1 MKKTLRPITLI
12 YIAAAIVIA
21 VTIFCAIFAPWI
33 VPYDPTSVTPDEI
46 LEYSSSAHWLGTD
59 ALGRDILSRVVY
71 GARSSVIFAVAAAFC
86 TMVVGLALGVAGGYF
101 GGLLDK
107 AIQCLI
113 AVFQGLPGTSLM
125 IAIAAIL
132 PENNARIIIALTLT
146 SWTGFSRI
154 VRNEVRRIKGEIY
167 MEGIRSLGGDHSYI
181 IWKYVIPNVLPVI
194 IVLFT
199 LRTGTSL
206 LSASALSYLGLGV
219 SPPTADWG
227 VMISDARTYFRSYPL
242 MILAP
247 GAGIT
252 LFCLSINLI
261 GDALRDYLQIKKPP
275 MEKGE

>member
-1 MKKTLRPITLI
+1 MKRKTTYLHILYGFAALTVTVI
-12 YIAAAIVIA
+12 VAAAV
-21 VTIFCAIFAPWI
+21 FAPWI
-33 VPYDPTSVTPDEI
+33 APYDPSAVSMDEI
-46 LEYSSSAHWLGTD
+46 LEYSSPAHWLGTD
-59 ALGRDILSRVVY
+59 ALGRDILSRTIY
-71 GARSSVIFAVAAAFC
+71 GARSSVAFAFC
-86 TMVVGLALGVAGGYF
+86 AALCTMLVGLTLGMAGGYF
-101 GGLLDK
+101 GGFIDK
-107 AIQCLI
+107 AIQSLV

-154 VRNEVRRIKGEIY
+154 VRNEVRRIKGETY
-167 MEGIRSLGGDHSYI
+167 MEGIRSLGAGHWYI
-181 IWKYVIPNVLPVI
+181 LMKYVLPNLLPVI

-206 LSASALSYLGLGV
+206 LSAAALSYLGLGV

-242 MILAP
+242 MIMAP
-247 GAGIT
+247 GIGIT

-261 GDALRDYLQIKKPP
+261 GDALRDFLQIKKSPF
-275 MEKGE
+275 EKEK